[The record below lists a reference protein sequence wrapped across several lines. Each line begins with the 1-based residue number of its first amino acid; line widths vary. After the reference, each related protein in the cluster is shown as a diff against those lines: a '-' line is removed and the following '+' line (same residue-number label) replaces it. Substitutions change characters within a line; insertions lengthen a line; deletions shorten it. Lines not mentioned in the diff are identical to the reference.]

1 MSERITHGLRL
12 CAAIF
17 TTLSGATQVATLW
30 LRRLDEAA
38 LLAAL
43 LGATYLIIGI
53 GLFGR
58 SRFSLF
64 VAIAVP
70 GSVAAALLY
79 QSGEPEPVN
88 LLRIAVDGLIVLL
101 SATVL
106 WRVRHTPSP

>member
-1 MSERITHGLRL
+1 MSERVTHGLRL
-12 CAAIF
+12 YAAIL
-17 TTLSGATQVATLW
+17 TTLSGAAQVATLW
-30 LRRLDEAA
+30 LRNLDAA
-38 LLAAL
+38 AVLAAL

-70 GSVAAALLY
+70 GTAAAALLHCI
-79 QSGEPEPVN
+79 GTPAPAN

-106 WRVRHTPSP
+106 WRVRHTPTP